1 MNPLRVYS
9 HRKKYTIDAR
19 RIGISNPTFGHYETE
34 AEARKV
40 ADKLLSKFTLGLVI
54 ENQKPQKAADAIKSF
69 SIKQDKRV
77 ADGDISQ
84 SYCFDIKRSI
94 KFCEDIKID
103 GIQFKKWDLI
113 KLCITTARDDVS
125 SALLR
130 GIKAEN
136 KSKATAEKRIKF
148 LKAFLNYCVIKG
160 WANINPMDKV
170 TLGMSAEVSDRAPRI
185 QPETI
190 QKLVASL
197 DSEELVFHAAIL
209 TALATGIRSGE
220 LRALT
225 WDAINFDTAELHVRQ
240 AVAHNTTVVIKP
252 PKTKR
257 GKRVLPVPRE
267 VLSVLRKHKLR
278 SVFSQPSDYVFAS
291 SVGTPPLKKAL
302 SECIKRAC
310 NTANIDTMLWGDM
323 RHFFASVMLSEL
335 GEDWAEVA
343 ALMGHSSPAFTYRQY
358 GHYSKNEVKQDKA
371 RAAAASAIF
380 G

>member
-1 MNPLRVYS
+1 MKQLRVYS
-9 HRKKYTIDAR
+9 HRNKYTIDAR

-40 ADKLLSKFTLGLVI
+40 ADELLSKHTLGLVI
-54 ENQKPQKAADAIKSF
+54 VNQKPQKAADAIKSF
-69 SIKQDKRV
+69 LIRQDERV

-84 SYCFDIKRSI
+84 SHCDEIERSLDYCAS
-94 KFCEDIKID
+94 IKID
-103 GIQFKKWDLI
+103 GISLKKWDLN
-113 KLCITTARDDVS
+113 KLCVKTARDDVS

-148 LKAFLNYCVIKG
+148 LKAFLNYCVMKG
-160 WANINPMDKV
+160 WADINPMDKV
-170 TLGMSAEVSDRAPRI
+170 SLGMSAEVSNRAPRI
-185 QPETI
+185 QREKI
-190 QKLVASL
+190 QKLVSRL
-197 DSEELVFHAAIL
+197 DSEPLVFQAAIL
-209 TALATGIRSGE
+209 LALSTGIRSGE

-240 AVAHNTTVVIKP
+240 AVAHNTTTVIKQ

-257 GKRVLPVPRE
+257 GNRILPLPQTAV
-267 VLSVLRKHKLR
+267 SILRKHKLR
-278 SVFSQPSDYVFAS
+278 SVCSQPSDYVFAS
-291 SVGTPPLKKAL
+291 SVGTPMLKKVLAN
-302 SECIKRAC
+302 CIKRAC

-358 GHYSKNEVKQDKA
+358 GHYSKNAEKQDKA

>member
-1 MNPLRVYS
+1 MKPLRVYKF
-9 HRKKYTIDAR
+9 RNKFTIDAR
-19 RIGISNPTFGHYETE
+19 RAGLGNPNFGTYETE

-40 ADKLLSKFTLGLVI
+40 ADELLSKHTLGLVI

-69 SIKQDKRV
+69 LIRQDERV

-84 SYCFDIKRSI
+84 SHCDEIERSLDYCAS
-94 KFCEDIKID
+94 IKID
-103 GIQFKKWDLI
+103 GIPLKKWDLI

-170 TLGMSAEVSDRAPRI
+170 TLGMSEEISDRAPRI

-209 TALATGIRSGE
+209 TALSTGIRSGE

-240 AVAHNTTVVIKP
+240 AVAHNTTAVIKP

-257 GKRVLPVPRE
+257 GKRVLPVPAE

-291 SVGTPPLKKAL
+291 SVGTPMLKKVLAN
-302 SECIKRAC
+302 CIKRAC
-310 NTANIDTMLWGDM
+310 NTANIHTMLWGDM
-323 RHFFASVMLSEL
+323 RHFFASVQLSAL

-343 ALMGHSSPAFTYRQY
+343 ALMGHSSPAFAFRQY
-358 GHYSKNEVKQDKA
+358 GHYSKNAEKQDKA
-371 RAAAASAIF
+371 RAAAASAMF

>member
-1 MNPLRVYS
+1 MKTLSV
-9 HRKKYTIDAR
+9 RKYRDYYVIDAR
-19 RIGISNPTFGHYETE
+19 RVGYTDKHGNYSTKQE
-34 AEARKV
+34 AALA
-40 ADKLLSKFTLGLVI
+40 ADKLISKHTLGLVI

-84 SYCFDIKRSI
+84 SHCDEIKRSLDY
-94 KFCEDIKID
+94 CGSIKID

-148 LKAFLNYCVIKG
+148 LKLFLNYCVIKG

-170 TLGMSAEVSDRAPRI
+170 TLGMSEEISDRAPRI

-209 TALATGIRSGE
+209 TALSTGIRSGE

-240 AVAHNTTVVIKP
+240 AVAHNTTAVIKP

-257 GKRVLPVPRE
+257 GKRVLPVPAE

-291 SVGTPPLKKAL
+291 SVGTPPLKKVLAD
-302 SECIKRAC
+302 CIKRAC

-323 RHFFASVMLSEL
+323 RHFFASVQLSAL

-358 GHYSKNEVKQDKA
+358 GHYSKNAEKQDKA